1 MRKYLHIIGLT
12 AILLIFQAGTAL
24 AAQTVHTVKA
34 GDTLWDIANKY
45 GVSVSSL
52 QQNNRLSSDQLQI
65 GMKLIV
71 NSTTAARSQSSSPA
85 ADTNTVYTV
94 RSGDNLWTIAS
105 NFNTTV
111 EQLMSLNNL
120 SSDRLNVGDRLYV
133 KAVPRPAA
141 TTPTPSRAVY
151 PKPVT
156 PPPAP
161 AVTEQQDSN
170 TGSSGDEAEIDLG
183 TRICQFGAKYLG
195 TPYRYGGSGPGGFDC
210 SGFVGYVYKQ
220 HGYNLPRVASDIYGV
235 GVPVDKANLRPGDL
249 LFFKG
254 RGTSYINHV
263 GIYVSDN
270 KFIHSSSPRSGGV
283 IYSYLNSTHYS
294 QTYVGARRVLPE

>member
-1 MRKYLHIIGLT
+1 MRKYLHIIGLA
-12 AILLIFQAGTAL
+12 AILLIVQAGTAL

-34 GDTLWDIANKY
+34 GDNLWDIANKY

-71 NSTTAARSQSSSPA
+71 NSATASRSQNSSPA
-85 ADTNTVYTV
+85 ADSNTIYTV
-94 RSGDNLWTIAS
+94 RSGDNLWTIACS
-105 NFNTTV
+105 FNITV

-133 KAVPRPAA
+133 KAVPRTSA
-141 TTPTPSRAVY
+141 TTPAPSRAVY
-151 PKPVT
+151 PKPIT
-156 PPPAP
+156 PSP
-161 AVTEQQDSN
+161 AVVEQQDSS
-170 TGSSGDEAEIDLG
+170 TESTGDEAETDMG
-183 TRICQFGAKYLG
+183 TRVCQYGAKYLG

-220 HGYNLPRVASDIYGV
+220 HGYNLPRVAADIYGV
-235 GVPVDKANLRPGDL
+235 GVAVDKANLRQGDL
-249 LFFKG
+249 VFFKG

-263 GIYVSDN
+263 GIYVSN
-270 KFIHSSSPRSGGV
+270 NQFIHSSSPRSGGV
-283 IYSYLNSTHYS
+283 IYSYLNSSYYS
-294 QTYVGARRVLPE
+294 QTYVGAKRVLPE

>member
-1 MRKYLHIIGLT
+1 MRKYLRIIGLT
-12 AILLIFQAGTAL
+12 AVLLIFQAGTAL

-34 GDTLWDIANKY
+34 GDNLWDIANKY
-45 GVSVSSL
+45 GVSVSNL
-52 QQNNRLSSDQLQI
+52 QQNNGLSSERLQI

-71 NSTTAARSQSSSPA
+71 NSTTSTRSQTSSLVPDS
-85 ADTNTVYTV
+85 NTIYTV
-94 RSGDNLWTIAS
+94 RNGDNLWAIAS
-105 NFNTTV
+105 KYNTTV

-120 SSDRLNVGDRLYV
+120 SSDRLNVGDQLYV
-133 KAVPRPAA
+133 KAVSRPA
-141 TTPTPSRAVY
+141 TTPTASRAVY

-161 AVTEQQDSN
+161 VVTEQQN
-170 TGSSGDEAEIDLG
+170 SSTESTGDETETDLG
-183 TRICQFGAKYLG
+183 TQICNFGAKYLG

-220 HGYNLPRVASDIYGV
+220 HGYNLPRTAAGIYGV
-235 GVPVDKANLRPGDL
+235 GVAVDKANLRPGDL

-270 KFIHSSSPRSGGV
+270 KFIHSSSPNSGGV
-283 IYSYLNSTHYS
+283 IYSYLNSAYYS
-294 QTYVGARRVLPE
+294 QTYVGAKRVLPE

>member
-24 AAQTVHTVKA
+24 AAQTVYTVKA

-52 QQNNRLSSDQLQI
+52 QQNNGLSSERLQI
-65 GMKLIV
+65 GMKLVV
-71 NSTTAARSQSSSPA
+71 NSATASGFQTPSLA
-85 ADTNTVYTV
+85 ADSSNIYIV

-105 NFNTTV
+105 KYNTTV

-120 SSDRLNVGDRLYV
+120 SSDRLNIGDRLYV
-133 KAVPRPAA
+133 KAVSRPAA

-161 AVTEQQDSN
+161 VVTEQQESKTESTNDK
-170 TGSSGDEAEIDLG
+170 AENDLG
-183 TRICQFGAKYLG
+183 TQICNFGAKYLG

-220 HGYNLPRVASDIYGV
+220 HGYNLPRTAADIYGV
-235 GVPVDKANLRPGDL
+235 GVAVDKANLRPGDV

-270 KFIHSSSPRSGGV
+270 KFIHSSSPNSGGV
-283 IYSYLNSTHYS
+283 IYSYLNSAYYS
-294 QTYVGARRVLPE
+294 QTYVGAKRVLPE

>member
-24 AAQTVHTVKA
+24 AAQTVYTVKA

-52 QQNNRLSSDQLQI
+52 QQNNGLSSERLQI
-65 GMKLIV
+65 GMKLVV
-71 NSTTAARSQSSSPA
+71 NSATASGFQTPSLA
-85 ADTNTVYTV
+85 ADSSNIYIV

-105 NFNTTV
+105 KYNTTV
-111 EQLMSLNNL
+111 EQLISLNNL
-120 SSDRLNVGDRLYV
+120 SSDRLNIGDRLYV
-133 KAVPRPAA
+133 KAVSRPAA
-141 TTPTPSRAVY
+141 TTSTPSRAVY

-161 AVTEQQDSN
+161 VVTEQQESKTESTNDK
-170 TGSSGDEAEIDLG
+170 AENDLG
-183 TRICQFGAKYLG
+183 TQICNFGAKYLG

-220 HGYNLPRVASDIYGV
+220 HGYNLPRTAADIYGV
-235 GVPVDKANLRPGDL
+235 GVAVDKANLQPGDL

-270 KFIHSSSPRSGGV
+270 KFIHSSSPNSGGV
-283 IYSYLNSTHYS
+283 IYSYLNNAYYS
-294 QTYVGARRVLPE
+294 QTYVGAKRVLPE

>member
-52 QQNNRLSSDQLQI
+52 QQINRLSSDQLQI

-71 NSTTAARSQSSSPA
+71 NSTTAARSQSSSLVP
-85 ADTNTVYTV
+85 DSNTIYTV

-105 NFNTTV
+105 KYNTTV
-111 EQLMSLNNL
+111 EQLMSLNAL

-133 KAVPRPAA
+133 KAVPRPAV

-151 PKPVT
+151 PKPVN
-156 PPPAP
+156 PPP
-161 AVTEQQDSN
+161 AVTEQQESSTES
-170 TGSSGDEAEIDLG
+170 TGDKTETDLG
-183 TRICQFGAKYLG
+183 TQICNFGAKYLG

-220 HGYNLPRVASDIYGV
+220 YGYNLPRVASDIYGL
-235 GVPVDKANLRPGDL
+235 GVPVDKANLRPGDI

-254 RGTSYINHV
+254 QGTSYINHV
-263 GIYVSDN
+263 GIYVSEN
-270 KFIHSSSPRSGGV
+270 KFIHSSSPKSGGV
-283 IYSYLNSTHYS
+283 IYSYLNSGYYS
-294 QTYVGARRVLPE
+294 QTYIGARRVLPE

>member
-24 AAQTVHTVKA
+24 AAQTVYTVKA

-52 QQNNRLSSDQLQI
+52 QQNNGLSSERLQI
-65 GMKLIV
+65 GMKLVV
-71 NSTTAARSQSSSPA
+71 NSTTASGFQTPSLA
-85 ADTNTVYTV
+85 ADSSNIYIV

-105 NFNTTV
+105 KYNTTV

-120 SSDRLNVGDRLYV
+120 SSDRLNIGDRLYV
-133 KAVPRPAA
+133 KAVSRPAA

-161 AVTEQQDSN
+161 VVTEQQESKTESTNDK
-170 TGSSGDEAEIDLG
+170 AENDLG
-183 TRICQFGAKYLG
+183 TQICNFGAKYLG

-220 HGYNLPRVASDIYGV
+220 HGYNLPRTAADIYGV
-235 GVPVDKANLRPGDL
+235 GVAVDKANLRPGDV

-270 KFIHSSSPRSGGV
+270 KFIHSSSPNSGGV
-283 IYSYLNSTHYS
+283 IYSYLNSAYYS
-294 QTYVGARRVLPE
+294 QTYVGAKRVLPE

>member
-52 QQNNRLSSDQLQI
+52 QQNNGLSSERLQI
-65 GMKLIV
+65 GMKLVV
-71 NSTTAARSQSSSPA
+71 NSATASGFQTPSLA
-85 ADTNTVYTV
+85 ADSSNIYVV

-105 NFNTTV
+105 KYNTTV
-111 EQLMSLNNL
+111 EQLISLNNL
-120 SSDRLNVGDRLYV
+120 SSDRLNIGDRLYV
-133 KAVPRPAA
+133 KAVSRPAA

-161 AVTEQQDSN
+161 VVTEQQESKTESTNDK
-170 TGSSGDEAEIDLG
+170 AENDLG
-183 TRICQFGAKYLG
+183 TQICNFGAKYLG

-220 HGYNLPRVASDIYGV
+220 HGYNLPRTAADIYGV
-235 GVPVDKANLRPGDL
+235 GVAVDKANLQPGDL

>member
-1 MRKYLHIIGLT
+1 MRKYLRIIGLT

-24 AAQTVHTVKA
+24 ANQTVHTVKA

-52 QQNNRLSSDQLQI
+52 QQNNGLSSERLQI

-71 NSTTAARSQSSSPA
+71 NSTTSTRSQTSSLVPDS
-85 ADTNTVYTV
+85 NTIYTV
-94 RSGDNLWTIAS
+94 RNGDNLWAIAS
-105 NFNTTV
+105 KYNTTV

-120 SSDRLNVGDRLYV
+120 SSDRLNVGDQLYV
-133 KAVPRPAA
+133 KAVSRPA
-141 TTPTPSRAVY
+141 TTPTASRAVY

-161 AVTEQQDSN
+161 VVTEQQN
-170 TGSSGDEAEIDLG
+170 SSTESTGDETETDLG
-183 TRICQFGAKYLG
+183 TQICNFGAKYLG

-220 HGYNLPRVASDIYGV
+220 HGYNLPRTAAGIYGV
-235 GVPVDKANLRPGDL
+235 GVAVDKANLRPGDL

-270 KFIHSSSPRSGGV
+270 KFIHSSSPNSGGV
-283 IYSYLNSTHYS
+283 IYSYLNSAYYS
-294 QTYVGARRVLPE
+294 QTYVGAKRVLPE

>member
-1 MRKYLHIIGLT
+1 MRKYLHIIGLA
-12 AILLIFQAGTAL
+12 AILLIVQAGTAL

-34 GDTLWDIANKY
+34 GDNLWDIANKY

-71 NSTTAARSQSSSPA
+71 NSATASRSQNSSPA
-85 ADTNTVYTV
+85 ADSNTIYTV
-94 RSGDNLWTIAS
+94 RSGDNLWTIACS
-105 NFNTTV
+105 FNITV

-133 KAVPRPAA
+133 KAVPRTSA
-141 TTPTPSRAVY
+141 TTPAPSRAVY
-151 PKPVT
+151 PKPIT
-156 PPPAP
+156 PSA
-161 AVTEQQDSN
+161 AVVEQQDSS
-170 TGSSGDEAEIDLG
+170 TESTGDEAETDMG
-183 TRICQFGAKYLG
+183 TRVCQYGAKYLG

-220 HGYNLPRVASDIYGV
+220 HGYNLPRVAADIYGV
-235 GVPVDKANLRPGDL
+235 GVAVDKANLRQGDL
-249 LFFKG
+249 VFFKG

-263 GIYVSDN
+263 GIYVSN
-270 KFIHSSSPRSGGV
+270 NQFIHSSSPRSGGV
-283 IYSYLNSTHYS
+283 IYSYLNSSYYS
-294 QTYVGARRVLPE
+294 QTYVGAKRVLPE

>member
-65 GMKLIV
+65 GMKLTI
-71 NSTTAARSQSSSPA
+71 NSATAARSQNSSVV
-85 ADTNTVYTV
+85 ADSNTAYTV

-105 NFNTTV
+105 KYNTTV

-120 SSDRLNVGDRLYV
+120 SSDRLDVGVRLYV

-141 TTPTPSRAVY
+141 TTPAPSRAVY

-156 PPPAP
+156 PPPTP
-161 AVTEQQDSN
+161 VVTEQQESSTES
-170 TGSSGDEAEIDLG
+170 TGDKAETDLG
-183 TRICQFGAKYLG
+183 AQICQYGAKYLG
-195 TPYRYGGSGPGGFDC
+195 TPYRYGGSGPAGFDC
-210 SGFVGYVYKQ
+210 SGFAGYVFKQ
-220 HGYNLPRVASDIYGV
+220 YGYSLPRSAVDIYGL
-235 GVPVDKANLRPGDL
+235 GVAVDKANLRQGDL
-249 LFFKG
+249 VFFKG
-254 RGTSYINHV
+254 PRSSCIDHV
-263 GIYVSDN
+263 GIYVAN
-270 KFIHSSSPRSGGV
+270 NQFIHSSSTRSGGV
-283 IYSYLNSTHYS
+283 IYSSLNGPYYG
-294 QTYVGARRVLPE
+294 QYYVGAKRVLPE